1 MLVNA
6 VPAILQSLCE
16 SLGWQAGIIWSA
28 DDEANVLHRMSSWYS
43 SDLEKEPFNQQTIAF
58 NEDLPSQVWASGQP
72 VWISEAQ
79 NENFFAAAIGFP
91 TRLGNKILGVI

>member
-16 SLGWQAGIIWSA
+16 SLGWQAGIIWSG

-58 NEDLPSQVWASGQP
+58 NGFCLEDLVLDTGSWKVR
-72 VWISEAQ
+72 
-79 NENFFAAAIGFP
+79 FCC
-91 TRLGNKILGVI
+91 RLCRYHVNSFLTNY